1 MLYREL
7 GNSGVKVSAVSFGS
21 MRYSSEQNAHEVIN
35 RGLDLGMNYIDT
47 SSGYVGGNSEKWS
60 GAAVRKR
67 RGEIYFSSK
76 SNWCKALAADGVRA
90 AIEKSLANA
99 GLDYFDF
106 YQLWGLEKPE
116 TLPEA
121 LVKGGF
127 IDGVRQAQKD
137 GLIRHGLGFTFHGN
151 DELFRAAIDT
161 GEFCCATVS
170 YNLMNRKEESNIAY
184 AASKGVGVI
193 IMNPMAGG
201 LLGLA
206 GDPSLDFLCPPGKE
220 GDSPLFH
227 TAEKGDS
234 PLRRG
239 PWWGA
244 LRFLL
249 ANPAIATSI
258 IGSTW
263 PAEVDM
269 AAAALEGLAELGSDF
284 RADLARRM
292 DQSRKDGKSAE
303 GTFCTGCGYC
313 KECPHGFNPTRF
325 MQVMRDF
332 AIYGVA
338 EKDLRHWILS
348 QYPHQN
354 VFEHLAK
361 CTECGEC
368 QLKCPQHLQIVEM
381 IRKVK
386 SAMGVPGK

>member
-1 MLYREL
+1 
-7 GNSGVKVSAVSFGS
+7 
-21 MRYSSEQNAHEVIN
+21 
-35 RGLDLGMNYIDT
+35 MNYIDT
-47 SSGYVGGNSEKWS
+47 SSGYVGGLSEKWS
-60 GAAVRKR
+60 GSAVRKR

-76 SNWCKALAADGVRA
+76 SNWCKALTADAVRA
-90 AIEKSLANA
+90 SIEKSLANA

-127 IDGVRQAQKD
+127 IDGVRKAQKD
-137 GLIRHGLGFTFHGN
+137 GLIRHGLGFTFHGDN
-151 DELFRAAIDT
+151 DLFRAAIDT

-193 IMNPMAGG
+193 VMNPLAGG

-206 GDPSLDFLCPPGKE
+206 ADPSLDFLLPPGNN
-220 GDSPLFH
+220 PNR
-227 TAEKGDS
+227 
-234 PLRRG
+234 PG

-258 IGSTW
+258 VGHTA

-269 AAAALEGLAELGSDF
+269 AASTLDGAAELDSDF
-284 RADLARRM
+284 RADLARRV
-292 DQSRKDGKSAE
+292 DLARKDGKTAE

-313 KECPHGFNPTRF
+313 KECPHGFKPTRF

-338 EKDLRHWILS
+338 EQDLRHWILS

-354 VFEHLAK
+354 IFEHLAT

-386 SAMGVPGK
+386 ATMGVPGKQGK